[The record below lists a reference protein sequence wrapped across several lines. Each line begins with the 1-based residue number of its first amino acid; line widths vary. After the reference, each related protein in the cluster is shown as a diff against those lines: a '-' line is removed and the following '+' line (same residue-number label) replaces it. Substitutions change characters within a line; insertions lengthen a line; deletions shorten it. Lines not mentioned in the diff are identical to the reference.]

1 MKWRVL
7 ILLICWGVVG
17 AAGRADGADDDG
29 REIEL
34 DVNDVSFLWPPPR
47 DRNDLAS
54 LISADDALADEDAS
68 FWPESAFKAVLE
80 KAQNT
85 AVVNSAG
92 RENRISFRPFDEQF
106 KVRANWKV
114 DSVRIDPSA
123 PGTAPMITKA
133 LGSIPQIRLVLQ
145 PVTLTDAGE
154 VTVHDVAVHLV
165 FNFVDRFEQP
175 ADGVGPARAIPD
187 RFSR

>member
-92 RENRISFRPFDEQF
+92 RENRISFRPCRRVVKAPPHRPASASWVEALPPSRPAPKHPPRPYDQALCRRDPLAPVHHPE
-106 KVRANWKV
+106 RAAQ
-114 DSVRIDPSA
+114 RLPGCRHGPSHRRRFPPPEA
-123 PGTAPMITKA
+123 LTAVK
-133 LGSIPQIRLVLQ
+133 
-145 PVTLTDAGE
+145 
-154 VTVHDVAVHLV
+154 
-165 FNFVDRFEQP
+165 
-175 ADGVGPARAIPD
+175 
-187 RFSR
+187 